1 MANEQGCGNKL
12 LAIIKALKK
21 HYKVLGMLIK
31 TGGAVEAACSTATS
45 TQACPQCPKRLRG
58 FNKIGSTAEAAKN
71 TTHNSKESIDY
82 NLIEGAAPSE
92 QMKTQGL
99 SEEYGE
105 EFITERQC
113 ENSSLHRLP
122 AQKKGALG
130 AESET
135 AKEGCEPQQVEE
147 GNAYDAVSIKE
158 SNNQALLS
166 LVDDRSLHSLIDFG
180 TAKAT
185 KVGSTTFAPLIV
197 IADRDPKMLSKDS
210 CPQFARKKPGY
221 KFLADSR
228 ELRLKSSDIALRID
242 WMKKYRQ
249 VPFDPGPNK
258 VTFRSIEGEASH
270 KFIMTSK
277 LQKVIHQKTQGM
289 LGQSAMIRIG
299 EMAKAITTEGCKR
312 VNSIGLIGTVEGLNK
327 HIQRRPI
334 EAYQESIENSR
345 IQTLLRNSSLEEAY
359 IAYSLVNGCK
369 ELGSVLKMP
378 HPCSRF
384 LAYEQDKLQESDVSD
399 CNFHNANYVHSVMII
414 DNSFLS
420 LVESQ
425 VHHENGEDQDV
436 RELEDETSCSL
447 IIARMVMKRFAYKK
461 WCDGLYRRKV
471 SKDCSALK
479 KKANGKQ
486 NEATSEDNREITAR
500 GKILKPTSNQ
510 IGLYHISRQTSRAAR
525 RLRLPKGPKGEPPPQ
540 QEPPSMLPTRGV
552 RRVWT
557 QLETP
562 HTGAKGGQENRTD
575 IRKWLKRSNFEE
587 EECAA
592 REANGS
598 PKPVQQVPSLR
609 TRMILRGG
617 DCNNPEE

>member
-1 MANEQGCGNKL
+1 MSA
-12 LAIIKALKK
+12 
-21 HYKVLGMLIK
+21 
-31 TGGAVEAACSTATS
+31 
-45 TQACPQCPKRLRG
+45 
-58 FNKIGSTAEAAKN
+58 GSEAAK
-71 TTHNSKESIDY
+71 E
-82 NLIEGAAPSE
+82 EGW
-92 QMKTQGL
+92 
-99 SEEYGE
+99 
-105 EFITERQC
+105 
-113 ENSSLHRLP
+113 
-122 AQKKGALG
+122 
-130 AESET
+130 
-135 AKEGCEPQQVEE
+135 EPQQVEE

-166 LVDDRSLHSLIDFG
+166 LVDDRSIHSLIDFG

-242 WMKKYRQ
+242 WMKEYRQ

-277 LQKVIHQKTQGM
+277 LQKVIHQKIRGM

-312 VNSIGLIGTVEGLNK
+312 VNSIGLIGIVEGLNK

-399 CNFHNANYVHSVMII
+399 CNFHNANYVHSVMVIA
-414 DNSFLS
+414 NSFLS
-420 LVESQ
+420 LVEGQ
-425 VHHENGEDQDV
+425 VHPENGEDQDV

-447 IIARMVMKRFAYKK
+447 IIARMVMKRFADKK
-461 WCDGLYRRKV
+461 WCDGLYRQKI

-479 KKANGKQ
+479 KKTNGEQ
-486 NEATSEDNREITAR
+486 NEISREDHIEIKTMEKISELTLSQFA
-500 GKILKPTSNQ
+500 
-510 IGLYHISRQTSRAAR
+510 LYHISEQTRLAAC
-525 RLRLPKGPKGEPPPQ
+525 RLRLPEGPEGEPSPQ
-540 QEPPSMLPTRGV
+540 QVPPSMLPTRDD

-557 QLETP
+557 RIGNTSHQHKVT
-562 HTGAKGGQENRTD
+562 QENRTEVS
-575 IRKWLKRSNFEE
+575 IWPKGNNSEE

-592 REANGS
+592 SEANES

-617 DCNNPEE
+617 DCNDPGE